1 MYKYEHTT
9 VVESN
14 IEATFE
20 WFEHE
25 GSFRRLMPPS
35 EVAEEVRAAE
45 TLEVGSQRIFRFP
58 MGLMKMTWIA
68 EHTAYDPPHHFVDK
82 MVKGPFWRWHHNHD
96 LSEVNGVTTVT
107 DEVTYQVP
115 FGPLGNLVDRIL
127 GGALVR
133 SRITRMFTARE
144 LRLQR
149 DLEQH
154 GRYASQQR
162 KKVLVAGSSG
172 CIGTQLVAFLDT
184 GGHNVWRLVRRP
196 AKQGAKELE
205 WYPERGELDSSIL
218 EGFDVVIHLGGV
230 GIGDKRWNKRRKHM
244 IRDSR
249 VNSTKLLA
257 NAISSLENKP
267 ECFML
272 ASAVGWYG
280 DRADE
285 ELTEESSHGEG
296 FLPDVCKE
304 WEAAASAVEGAGIR
318 TVFIRTGIVLSATAG
333 ALGKMLLPFKL
344 GAGGPIGGGKQWM
357 SWISLDDEI
366 YAINHLMMNADSKGV
381 YNLTSPN
388 PVIQKGFAKTLG
400 KVLRRPAFA
409 PLPKFIVKILFGEM
423 GEKLTLESQR
433 ALPNRLTAEG
443 YQFVH
448 EDLEL
453 GLRDT
458 LGLWK

>member
-1 MYKYEHTT
+1 
-9 VVESN
+9 
-14 IEATFE
+14 
-20 WFEHE
+20 
-25 GSFRRLMPPS
+25 
-35 EVAEEVRAAE
+35 
-45 TLEVGSQRIFRFP
+45 
-58 MGLMKMTWIA
+58 
-68 EHTAYDPPHHFVDK
+68 
-82 MVKGPFWRWHHNHD
+82 
-96 LSEVNGVTTVT
+96 
-107 DEVTYQVP
+107 
-115 FGPLGNLVDRIL
+115 
-127 GGALVR
+127 
-133 SRITRMFTARE
+133 
-144 LRLQR
+144 
-149 DLEQH
+149 
-154 GRYASQQR
+154 
-162 KKVLVAGSSG
+162 
-172 CIGTQLVAFLDT
+172 
-184 GGHNVWRLVRRP
+184 
-196 AKQGAKELE
+196 
-205 WYPERGELDSSIL
+205 
-218 EGFDVVIHLGGV
+218 
-230 GIGDKRWNKRRKHM
+230 M

-296 FLPDVCKE
+296 FLPDVCKK

>member
-1 MYKYEHTT
+1 M
-9 VVESN
+9 
-14 IEATFE
+14 
-20 WFEHE
+20 
-25 GSFRRLMPPS
+25 
-35 EVAEEVRAAE
+35 
-45 TLEVGSQRIFRFP
+45 
-58 MGLMKMTWIA
+58 
-68 EHTAYDPPHHFVDK
+68 
-82 MVKGPFWRWHHNHD
+82 
-96 LSEVNGVTTVT
+96 
-107 DEVTYQVP
+107 
-115 FGPLGNLVDRIL
+115 
-127 GGALVR
+127 
-133 SRITRMFTARE
+133 
-144 LRLQR
+144 
-149 DLEQH
+149 
-154 GRYASQQR
+154 
-162 KKVLVAGSSG
+162 AGSSG

-318 TVFIRTGIVLSATAG
+318 TVFIRTGIVLSETAG

>member
-1 MYKYEHTT
+1 
-9 VVESN
+9 
-14 IEATFE
+14 
-20 WFEHE
+20 
-25 GSFRRLMPPS
+25 
-35 EVAEEVRAAE
+35 
-45 TLEVGSQRIFRFP
+45 

-68 EHTAYDPPHHFVDK
+68 EHTAYDPPHHFADK